1 MYIIRVVYFL
11 QRQKINTLILIQI
24 KVKNDKMKNG
34 VEIIPANNNCWTRKM
49 SLQYKPAHFE
59 RNSPSCGPEAKDG
72 FMLNL
77 SLLLSKSRWS
87 RITK

>member
-34 VEIIPANNNCWTRKM
+34 VEIIPANNNC
-49 SLQYKPAHFE
+49 
-59 RNSPSCGPEAKDG
+59 
-72 FMLNL
+72 
-77 SLLLSKSRWS
+77 
-87 RITK
+87 